1 MEIQTLQKHI
11 QSTTKL
17 KSIVKSMKTLS
28 AVNIRQYEKA
38 VKSLDNYLRTIELGL
53 QVVLKDHAI
62 PTLARAGKTSSPGRG
77 LVIFGSDQGL
87 CGRFNKKLVEFVI
100 ESCRSQRLEKSTL
113 RLLVIGGRLG
123 DRLETAG
130 FIIDEYFETPNSIY
144 SINKNVFHVL
154 LALENRQSDYVDLFF
169 NQHAAGIGGRPYQR
183 PLLPIDNKHLQ
194 HIKKRNWHGRS
205 LPTFAIQPSRLFT
218 GLIRQYLFVSLFRAQ
233 TESLESEQ
241 ASRLLSLQNAEKNIQ
256 DHLEELKADFQIK
269 RQTAITSELLDIVAG
284 FKATTGKKLI

>member
-1 MEIQTLQKHI
+1 MEIHILQKHI

-17 KSIVKSMKTLS
+17 QSIVKSMKTLS

-38 VKSLDNYLRTIELGL
+38 VKSLGNYLRTIELGL

-62 PTLARAGKTSSPGRG
+62 PSPASGSKTSSPRRG

-100 ESCRSQRLEKSTL
+100 EDCRNQQLEKSTL

-123 DRLETAG
+123 ERLETAG
-130 FIIDEYFETPNSIY
+130 FIIDEYFETPNSIH
-144 SINKNVFHVL
+144 SINKNVFQIL
-154 LALENRQSDYVDLFF
+154 LALENRQSGHIDLFF
-169 NQHAAGIGGRPYQR
+169 NQHAAGSGGRPYR
-183 PLLPIDNKHLQ
+183 RTLLPLDNRHLQ
-194 HIKKRNWHGRS
+194 HIKKRSWHGHS
-205 LPTFAIQPSRLFT
+205 LPTFAIPPSRLFT

-256 DHLEELKADFQIK
+256 DHLEELKADFRIK

-284 FKATTGKKLI
+284 FKAAAGTH